1 MKNPTIPN
9 RLMLEEDMIPKQ
21 WYNIRADMK
30 KKPAPI
36 VMPQTGKPATQQDIE
51 PVLSKELDKQ

>member
-30 KKPAPI
+30 KSRHP
-36 VMPQTGKPATQQDIE
+36 
-51 PVLSKELDKQ
+51 S